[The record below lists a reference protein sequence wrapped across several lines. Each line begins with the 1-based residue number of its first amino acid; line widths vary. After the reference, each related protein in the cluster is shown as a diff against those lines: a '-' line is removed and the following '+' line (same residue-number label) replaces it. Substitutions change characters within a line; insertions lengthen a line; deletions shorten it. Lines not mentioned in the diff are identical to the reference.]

1 MITQN
6 VLIPLP
12 SFALPSDFPWRI
24 GFVSLVDQQLRRLRA
39 TGHFVPPR
47 FFGYFFRGA
56 TPVGVGG
63 SWTVSLD
70 LGRRAQIVGEAF
82 GSRQRPPHRLP
93 LRVSTL
99 VMTAAVLC
107 IGTELTRGELLNSNA
122 AWLAESLTRI
132 GLEVTAVDCVDDD
145 RDVVARHRPL

>member
-1 MITQN
+1 MTTQN

-12 SFALPSDFPWRI
+12 SFELPSDFPWRI

-70 LGRRAQIVGEAF
+70 LGRPVAVLPDLVERATHGAYSIVTPRPEAPPDFLLIHDRRDGACWLWSYADGLRFVEAF
-82 GSRQRPPHRLP
+82 EPVSDEDGGSDDAEVPRLLGP
-93 LRVSTL
+93 
-99 VMTAAVLC
+99 
-107 IGTELTRGELLNSNA
+107 
-122 AWLAESLTRI
+122 
-132 GLEVTAVDCVDDD
+132 
-145 RDVVARHRPL
+145 